1 MVAEVLHPVV
11 TIPAIP
17 IDAAYPGDAG
27 TAPQRQLCSRPAGY
41 FADYLVTRDEVGA
54 KRGYISFGNVQVGPA
69 NSAGENSQQHKAGLQ
84 LRTGD
89 LLNLKEWFGR
99 RAADGKD
106 GSLHGISLLFAAVC
120 GEFFAQLVGVSRVL
134 VSLFGQ
140 LMSGQM
146 ISLFMGDCGS
156 GMGMGGKIMQF

>member
-1 MVAEVLHPVV
+1 V
-11 TIPAIP
+11 T
-17 IDAAYPGDAG
+17 GDEL
-27 TAPQRQLCSRPAGY
+27 R
-41 FADYLVTRDEVGA
+41 A
-54 KRGYISFGNVQVGPA
+54 KRGQISFGNVQVGPA
-69 NSAGENSQQHKAGLQ
+69 NSAGENSQQHTARLQ

-106 GSLHGISLLFAAVC
+106 GSFHGISLLLAAVC

-134 VSLFGQ
+134 VGLFGQ

-146 ISLFMGDCGS
+146 ISLFMGDRGS
-156 GMGMGGKIMQF
+156 GMGMGGKIMQFYKSKVRAR